1 MISNKKGNLKK
12 TVWLPPELCELA
24 AKLAKGNG
32 QTLSEFV
39 KDALTAHVTTVK
51 MLARIKRQ
59 K

>member
-1 MISNKKGNLKK
+1 MITNKKGNLKK
-12 TVWLPPELCELA
+12 TIWLPEELCELA

-51 MLARIKRQ
+51 TLAKIKRQ